1 MTLSCPLLIRRER
14 DSLMDILSL
23 YFHLGLLV
31 SSVHRLVR
39 LDGLGG
45 VEGILII
52 LCLQKVSDL
61 MTIFKAGLAVFV

>member
-14 DSLMDILSL
+14 DGLIDILSL

-45 VEGILII
+45 VEGYFDYTLPPE
-52 LCLQKVSDL
+52 
-61 MTIFKAGLAVFV
+61 GLRFDDDF